1 MAKLAKLRKGYPSW
15 VVKTAIAVG
24 SAIVGGLV
32 EADRIPAEVAQTVLD
47 VLREVGQVL
56 TGS

>member
-1 MAKLAKLRKGYPSW
+1 MAKLAKLMKGYPSW
-15 VVKTAIAVG
+15 LVKVAIAVV

-47 VLREVGQVL
+47 VLRVVGQLL

>member
-1 MAKLAKLRKGYPSW
+1 MAKLAKLMKGYPSW
-15 VVKTAIAVG
+15 LVKTAIAVV

-32 EADRIPAEVAQTVLD
+32 EADRIPVEVAQTVLD
-47 VLREVGQVL
+47 VLRVVGQLL

>member
-1 MAKLAKLRKGYPSW
+1 MAKLAKLSKGYPSW
-15 VVKTAIAVG
+15 LVKTAIAVV

-47 VLREVGQVL
+47 VLRVVGQLV